1 MSVGTLVGTS
11 APCTAGTQV
20 PYRVGAPVPFI
31 VGTPVPYTS
40 DTFNKKHKGAD
51 ES

>member
-1 MSVGTLVGTS
+1 MSVGALVGT
-11 APCTAGTQV
+11 PLPYTVGTKV
-20 PYRVGAPVPFI
+20 PYRVGAPVDYI